1 MVELPDSDAIRKLT
15 EAVERLTGE
24 YRKRELAGKPVG
36 IVDRYSG
43 SDTSYQTVVSW
54 TVGQVWERDH
64 GRLDEVSMNSDS
76 YAKTRFRFT
85 VEGKILFK
93 DLHLQSDLTLPF
105 RPPNELRRGE
115 EVKIE
120 CKSSDGTAI
129 IVTATITGREY

>member
-1 MVELPDSDAIRKLT
+1 MVELPDSDAVRKLT

-24 YRKRELAGKPVG
+24 YRKREPPGKPVG
-36 IVDRYSG
+36 IVGRYSS
-43 SDTSYQTVVSW
+43 SDTSYQKVVSW

-64 GRLDEVSMNSDS
+64 GRLDEVSMNSDK
-76 YAKTRFRFT
+76 YDKTLFRLT
-85 VEGKILFK
+85 VEGKIFFK
-93 DLHLQSDLTLPF
+93 DLQLQSTLTLPF

>member
-1 MVELPDSDAIRKLT
+1 MPDSDAIRKLT
-15 EAVERLTGE
+15 AAVEGLTKE
-24 YRKRELAGKPVG
+24 YQKREPPGKPVG
-36 IVDRYSG
+36 IVGRYSG

-64 GRLDEVSMNSDS
+64 GRLDEVSMNSDT
-76 YAKTRFRFT
+76 YLKTLFRFT

-93 DLHLQSDLTLPF
+93 DLQLQSDLTLPF

-115 EVKIE
+115 YVKLE

-129 IVTATITGREY
+129 IVTSTITGREY